1 MAEKSDEMKDLD
13 GLKERILPVET
24 EDTMAEA
31 GRKILLADYV
41 KMTENEAGSRT
52 GEDIEAVHDM
62 RVATRRMRSAFH
74 LLEDYY
80 KARPIRP
87 FMEMLKSLAGYLGTV
102 RDLDVMIEAITHYQ
116 ATLDEE
122 NRAALQPVIDLM
134 QKKQP
139 KGRKKLVAFLDSKDY
154 TSFLTQFAEFLM
166 QPGKGVRAINLDET
180 VPYQVRHLLPSLVHE
195 RLASVRAYDNVIEDA
210 DERTLHAL
218 RIEFK
223 RLRYVVSYFADVL
236 GASGADYIEA
246 LKAIQDHLGE
256 LNDVVVAQAYLQTL
270 VDENDFTHET
280 AQVLYEYTSALSE
293 KQSDLQGL
301 FPDVWTR
308 FNTRTV
314 QRKLSDA
321 LLVLR

>member
-1 MAEKSDEMKDLD
+1 MVEKSDEMNEQGSLKD
-13 GLKERILPVET
+13 RIVPVGT

-41 KMTENEAGSRT
+41 KMIESEAGSRT

-62 RVATRRMRSAFH
+62 RVATRRMRSAFN

-87 FMEMLKSLAGYLGTV
+87 FMEMLKSLAGYLGAV
-102 RDLDVMIEAITHYQ
+102 RDLDVMIEGLARYQ

-122 NRAALQPVIDLM
+122 NQAVLQPVIDLM
-134 QKKQP
+134 GKKRS
-139 KGRKKLVAFLDSKDY
+139 KSRKKLVGLLDSSDY
-154 TSFLTQFAEFLM
+154 KTFLTYFAEFLM
-166 QPGKGVRAINLDET
+166 QPGKAVRAINTEET

-210 DERTLHAL
+210 DERTLHSL

-236 GASGADYIEA
+236 GTSGADYIEA

-256 LNDVVVAQAYLQTL
+256 LNDMVIAQAYLQTL

-301 FPDVWTR
+301 FSDVWTR